1 MTSRA
6 LLAEVFMRVL
16 YLVLLAASLVVLVR
30 GHNHPGGGFIG
41 GLMAAAASAAYALV
55 FTSTEALRRL
65 PLGPIRLAVCGVLLG
80 LLSGIPALLQGQ
92 PFLTHLWVTW
102 QLGGV
107 ELPVA
112 TVMLFELGVY
122 CCVWGAIGGYALAVI
137 TASEE
142 AI

>member
-55 FTSTEALRRL
+55 FTSAEALRRL

-122 CCVWGAIGGYALAVI
+122 CCVWGAIGGYGLAVI

-142 AI
+142 AV

>member
-6 LLAEVFMRVL
+6 LLAEVFMRAL
-16 YLVLLAASLVVLVR
+16 YLLLLTASLVVLVR

-55 FTSTEALRRL
+55 FTAAEALRRL
-65 PLGPIRLAVCGVLLG
+65 PLGPLRLAGCGVLLG
-80 LLSGIPALLQGQ
+80 LLSGIPALLQGR
-92 PFLTHLWVTW
+92 PFLTHLWVTL
-102 QLGGV
+102 QLGGL
-107 ELPVA
+107 ELPVS

-122 CCVWGAIGGYALAVI
+122 CCVWGAIGGYGLAVI

-142 AI
+142 AA